1 LITSFAFYVFGGA
14 LATLIRSEL
23 ASQKRIWSVPNFTD
37 AGAGGAE
44 SANPD
49 GG

>member
-23 ASQKRIWSVPNFTD
+23 ATQKADLVSP
-37 AGAGGAE
+37 E
-44 SANPD
+44 LL
-49 GG
+49 